1 MSYTTLDHALEEQ
14 SNFIQAS
21 PESLRQLSGVPAG
34 FRLAGM
40 MLLRARRGTIRFDLP
55 DGRRVL
61 FDHGEKGPNAV
72 VEVHSFDFAKRAIA
86 GGDVGFAES
95 YMDQEWSTPDL
106 TSVLEFFSENFEA
119 AGQLAV
125 GGMMVRIN
133 NMIRH
138 VFNRN
143 SKAGSK
149 RNIEAHYDLG
159 NEFYELWLDRSMTY
173 SSALYTDPAASL
185 EQAQEA
191 KYARIADE
199 LDLSEDKS
207 VLEIG
212 CGWGGF
218 AEYAAKHRGAKVT
231 CLTISPSQR
240 DWALQRM
247 QREGLSERVDIRL
260 EDYRDHRGQYDGVAS
275 IEMFEAVGEA
285 YWPSY
290 FSKVSES
297 LVHGAKAALQIITID
312 DQLFP
317 RYRKRADFIQRY
329 IFPGGMLP
337 SELALREQV
346 LNAGLR
352 VENTH
357 YFGRDYAKT
366 LRLWAKVF
374 EEKWGQIEPLGFDE
388 RFRRMW
394 RFYLSYCEA
403 GFDNGRINV
412 GHFTLNKYS

>member
-1 MSYTTLDHALEEQ
+1 MSFTTIDQTIEDQ
-14 SNFIQAS
+14 SNYIQAS
-21 PESLRQLSGVPAG
+21 PEALRRLSGVPAG

-40 MLLRARRGTIRFDLP
+40 MLLRAKRGTIRFDLP

-72 VEVHSFDFAKRAIA
+72 VQVHSFDFAKRAIA

-125 GGMMVRIN
+125 GGFMVRMS
-133 NMIRH
+133 NMVRH

-159 NEFYELWLDRSMTY
+159 NEFYELWLDKTMTY
-173 SSALYTDPAASL
+173 SSALYQDQSLSLAA
-185 EQAQEA
+185 AQTA
-191 KYARIADE
+191 KYARIADQIG
-199 LDLSEDKS
+199 LTDGKS

-218 AEYAAKHRGAKVT
+218 AEYAAKERGANVT

-240 DWALQRM
+240 EWALERIH
-247 QREGLSERVDIRL
+247 REGLSEKVDIRL
-260 EDYRDHRGQYDGVAS
+260 EDYRDHQGQYDGVAS
-275 IEMFEAVGEA
+275 IEMFEAVGES

-290 FSKVSES
+290 FAKVADS
-297 LVHGAKAALQIITID
+297 LKTGARAALQIITIQD
-312 DQLFP
+312 DLFP

-346 LNAGLR
+346 MTAGLR
-352 VENTH
+352 IDDTH

-366 LRLWAKVF
+366 LRLWAKDF
-374 EEKWGQIEPLGFDE
+374 EDKWAQIEPLGFDE

-412 GHFTLNKYS
+412 GHFTLAKA

>member
-1 MSYTTLDHALEEQ
+1 MSFTTLDHAIEDQ
-14 SNFIQAS
+14 SNHVLAS
-21 PESLRQLSGVPAG
+21 PETLRQLTGVPAG

-72 VEVHSFDFAKRAIA
+72 VEVHKFDFARRAIA

-125 GGMMVRIN
+125 GGFMVRMG

-159 NEFYELWLDRSMTY
+159 NDFYELWLDQTMTY
-173 SSALYTDPAASL
+173 SSALYTDASL
-185 EQAQEA
+185 SLEAAQDD

-199 LDLSEDKS
+199 LALAPGKS

-218 AEYAAKHRGAKVT
+218 AEYAAKQRGANVT

-247 QREGLSERVDIRL
+247 QREGLSEKVDIKL
-260 EDYRDHRGQYDGVAS
+260 QDYRDHSGKYDGVAS
-275 IEMFEAVGEA
+275 IEMFEAVGES

-290 FSKVSES
+290 FAKVSDS
-297 LVHGAKAALQIITID
+297 LNTGAKAALQIITIQD
-312 DQLFP
+312 SLFP

-346 LNAGLR
+346 MDAGLR
-352 VENTH
+352 IENTH
-357 YFGRDYAKT
+357 YFGPDYART
-366 LRLWAKVF
+366 LRLWAKAF
-374 EEKWGQIEPLGFDE
+374 EEKWGQIQALGFDE

-412 GHFTLNKYS
+412 GHFTLNKT